1 MEKLKRSRE
10 QQPTLTSTAHE
21 KEVMQDLK
29 VLPGEA
35 WSYGRHAEQT
45 VLPQCVGYHG
55 LRKTI
60 VILAETLDQFRT
72 RGPDHARAFVAQAYK
87 AAQCAASHPQHQW
100 GYGWPLLGIPD
111 PDGSAKPGY
120 TAAEAAA
127 LAAWHRDQQLW
138 LQNKCIKKGSLC

>member
-1 MEKLKRSRE
+1 M
-10 QQPTLTSTAHE
+10 
-21 KEVMQDLK
+21 
-29 VLPGEA
+29 
-35 WSYGRHAEQT
+35 
-45 VLPQCVGYHG
+45 
-55 LRKTI
+55 
-60 VILAETLDQFRT
+60 DQFRT

-138 LQNKCIKKGSLC
+138 LQSFQSHGGGGKGQSSGGAGTLGGGATGGGEDGKLRAEVEKLKRAEKRKGT